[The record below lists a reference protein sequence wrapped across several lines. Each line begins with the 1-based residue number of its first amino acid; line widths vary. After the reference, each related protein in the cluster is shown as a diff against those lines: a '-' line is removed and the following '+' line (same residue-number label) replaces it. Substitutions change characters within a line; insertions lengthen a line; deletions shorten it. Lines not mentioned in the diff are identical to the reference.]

1 MAVDTHGRWP
11 LASAALV
18 GPAWAAVLARR
29 DALGRDD
36 AWVAMLALPILV
48 AHQTEEWV
56 RPGGFLPFC
65 NERLLGSDR
74 PTWPLTERD
83 GFHVNVTIGWT
94 TAIAA
99 AALWRRSALP
109 TAVVL
114 WMEAG
119 NTALHAGMAVR
130 ERRYN
135 PGVVTGVALMGVHAA
150 ASARA
155 LRRSGRLRRRQAVA
169 AFALGV
175 AIDAGL
181 PVTMKRRMRSARSS

>member
-1 MAVDTHGRWP
+1 MTIDTHGRWP
-11 LASAALV
+11 WAAAALA
-18 GPAWAAVLARR
+18 GPAWGAAAAWRGDLRQE
-29 DALGRDD
+29 D

-74 PTWPLTERD
+74 PTRPLTERD
-83 GFHVNVTIGWT
+83 GFHVNVTLGWS

-99 AALWRRSALP
+99 AALWRRSAMP
-109 TAVVL
+109 AAVVL
-114 WMEAG
+114 WMEVG
-119 NTALHAGMAVR
+119 NTALHTGMAVR

-135 PGVVTGVALMGVHAA
+135 PGLVTGAALMGVHAA

-155 LRRSGRLRRRQAVA
+155 LRRSGRLGRRGAVA
-169 AFALGV
+169 AFAIGI

-181 PVTMKRRMRSARSS
+181 PVTMKRRMRRAGR

>member
-11 LASAALV
+11 LVSAALV
-18 GPAWAAVLARR
+18 GPAWGAALARR
-29 DALGRDD
+29 DALRRDD

-65 NERLLGSDR
+65 NERLLGSDE

-83 GFHVNVTIGWT
+83 GFHVNVTLGWS
-94 TAIAA
+94 TAVAA
-99 AALWRRSALP
+99 AALWRRSAMP
-109 TAVVL
+109 AAVVL

-155 LRRSGRLRRRQAVA
+155 LHRSGRLGRRGAVA
-169 AFALGV
+169 AFAIGI

>member
-1 MAVDTHGRWP
+1 MTIDTHGRWP
-11 LASAALV
+11 LVSAALV
-18 GPAWAAVLARR
+18 GPAWAAAFVRR
-29 DALGRDD
+29 GDLQRDD

-83 GFHVNVTIGWT
+83 GFHVNVTLGWS

-99 AALWRRSALP
+99 ATLWRRSALP
-109 TAVVL
+109 AAVVL

-135 PGVVTGVALMGVHAA
+135 PGVVTGVGLMGVHAA

-155 LRRSGRLRRRQAVA
+155 LRRSGRLDRRQAVA
-169 AFALGV
+169 AFAIGI

-181 PVTMKRRMRSARSS
+181 PVTMKRRIRRAGR